1 MLCKR
6 IKFVDYDGNEREEE
20 HYFNLNKAEIIE
32 WITSK
37 DGSYTIDR
45 YLEQVQKEQNIKD
58 MMETFKDLIYRSYGK
73 KSLDGRRFIK
83 TEEVKREF
91 METEAYSVLFTE
103 LVTDAQKAAAFF
115 NEVVPKDLADE
126 INKILQ
132 ENPNGIPA
140 EVKDYLLTDAET

>member
-45 YLEQVQKEQNIKD
+45 YLEQVQKEHNIKN

-132 ENPNGIPA
+132 ENPNGIPE
-140 EVKDYLLTDAET
+140 EVKDYLLTDTET

>member
-6 IKFVDYDGNEREEE
+6 IKFVDYEGKEREED

-37 DGSYTIDR
+37 DGSYTIDK
-45 YLEQVQKEQNIKD
+45 YLEQVQKERNIKD

-132 ENPNGIPA
+132 ENPNGVPA

>member
-6 IKFVDYDGNEREEE
+6 IRFVDYDGNEREEE

-45 YLEQVQKEQNIKD
+45 YIEQVQKEHNIKE

-83 TEEVKREF
+83 TEEVKQEF